1 MDTEPDFSI
10 VTPSFNYA
18 SYVRECIE
26 SVLSQKGATLNTSS
40 RMRAPRTAHWIFCG
54 NIPT

>member
-26 SVLSQKGATLNTSS
+26 SVLRGY
-40 RMRAPRTAHWIFCG
+40 R
-54 NIPT
+54 

>member
-26 SVLSQKGATLNTSS
+26 SVLSQKGATFEHITRKIDS
-40 RMRAPRTAHWIFCG
+40 RLD
-54 NIPT
+54 